1 MNLLPVMLLTC
12 QVSPLSSDP
21 LIKSYLSVRRFT
33 LKGDSI
39 FVMTLRDMFG
49 ILQLHVRW
57 FLALNIVYM
66 SLEKLYSMVEIS
78 LNSQYKLQLTLSS
91 VS

>member
-12 QVSPLSSDP
+12 QVSTLSSDP
-21 LIKSYLSVRRFT
+21 LRGVKGSSCT